1 MNELSTLSNSLTILQ
16 EEVKDP
22 ESTLRRAGDDR
33 IRMVNEMVAGIEETL
48 KRLKKVASKY
58 AILGSVS
65 KTKQLWAKFKWSAEF
80 SSIDR
85 LRNKVS
91 LHSCII
97 SYVCI

>member
-1 MNELSTLSNSLTILQ
+1 MEFSLLVSELSTLSNSITILQ
-16 EEVKDP
+16 EEAKDP
-22 ESTLRRAGDDR
+22 KSTLTRSGNDR

-58 AILGSVS
+58 DILGSGS
-65 KTKQLWAKFKWSAEF
+65 KTKQIWAKFKWLAEF

-91 LHSCII
+91 LR
-97 SYVCI
+97 

>member
-1 MNELSTLSNSLTILQ
+1 MSELSTLSNSITILQ
-16 EEVKDP
+16 EEAKDP
-22 ESTLRRAGDDR
+22 KSTLTRSGNDR

-58 AILGSVS
+58 DMLGSGS
-65 KTKQLWAKFKWSAEF
+65 KTKQIWAKFKWSAEF

-91 LHSCII
+91 LR
-97 SYVCI
+97 

>member
-1 MNELSTLSNSLTILQ
+1 MNELSTLSSSLTILQ

-33 IRMVNEMVAGIEETL
+33 VRMVKEMVAGIEETL
-48 KRLKKVASKY
+48 KRLRKVASKY
-58 AILGSVS
+58 DILGSGS
-65 KTKQLWAKFKWSAEF
+65 KTKQIWAKLKWSAEF

-91 LHSCII
+91 FIH
-97 SYVCI
+97 V